1 MTRSVHR
8 IGRRYTYPLGGE
20 RMHIPR
26 FLFRVKDRQIEEEA
40 KDLVASL
47 GIDDIE
53 IRRDDTILDAWLEDN
68 EALKT
73 TYGLDDIRAYLEG
86 LAS

>member
-1 MTRSVHR
+1 
-8 IGRRYTYPLGGE
+8 
-20 RMHIPR
+20 MHIPR

-40 KDLVASL
+40 KGLVASL

-73 TYGLDDIRAYLEG
+73 TYSLDDIRTYLEG
-86 LAS
+86 LASSRRR

>member
-1 MTRSVHR
+1 
-8 IGRRYTYPLGGE
+8 
-20 RMHIPR
+20 MHIPR